1 MKLSWVSFFENTSKT
16 FKLSLILVRVLSSN
30 LKLSN
35 IVDCEPQTY
44 FRSSLVAIR
53 EWRDDGRQF
62 VFLRRL
68 LMLFLISFFFSWKVN
83 FQATIPS
90 MLVLTGAILSNFV
103 KIITTKTS
111 FLRPAQLTLLSCG
124 RKRRGEGEKGR
135 GGSSNPPAFSPPPPP
150 TSPFNV
156 CHAGYSL

>member
-1 MKLSWVSFFENTSKT
+1 
-16 FKLSLILVRVLSSN
+16 
-30 LKLSN
+30 
-35 IVDCEPQTY
+35 
-44 FRSSLVAIR
+44 
-53 EWRDDGRQF
+53 
-62 VFLRRL
+62 
-68 LMLFLISFFFSWKVN
+68 
-83 FQATIPS
+83 

-150 TSPFNV
+150 PHLHSMSAMQATASSIRGISGEGEVRPQTPIICFYIFS
-156 CHAGYSL
+156 CMFY